1 MTATVICKLIS
12 IKREHLRTCQK
23 PACNNGSKRR
33 GNPIIK
39 SIVWTAFVLWVG
51 FAHADIQF
59 TSVTNEAGIRF
70 RHFNGA
76 TGKKH
81 LVETM
86 GGGAA
91 FFDYDND
98 GNLDLYFVNGAP
110 LTVGGVSNPDA
121 LQPINRLY
129 RNNGDATF
137 SDMTQPAEV
146 GDTGYGIGCCV
157 ADYNNDGNRDLFI
170 TNFGRNVLYR
180 NNSDGTFTDVTTE
193 VGIVGESR
201 FSAGCAFADYD
212 NDGWL
217 DLVVVNYVFVDL
229 KTEPDCSQA
238 GIPAYC
244 RPEDFAPEPDILYR
258 NNGDG
263 TFTDVTQRA
272 GITAL
277 GRGLGTIWM
286 DANNDG
292 WLDLYIANDREPNF
306 LYRNNGDGTFT
317 ELGELHGIARNEH
330 GDVESSMGIDTADY
344 DNDGDFDV
352 ILTHYQAE
360 TNTLYQNDGDGV
372 FWDVTAQSRLSE
384 PTLLPLAWGTGF
396 ADFDNDG
403 WLDLF
408 FANGH
413 LEDNIKQLEEIGVYK
428 QQNQLFRNRGDR
440 TYTDISDVSGDGML
454 IEKSSRGAIFGDY
467 DNDGDLDILVTNIND
482 TPDLLR
488 NDTPPVHHW
497 LSIELVGK
505 KSNRDGIGASVTL
518 QSGDTRLLRE
528 VKGGAGYLSQN
539 AHRISVGLGAADRVD
554 RIVVRWQSGRQD
566 VIENVQCNQ
575 FLTIREGEGI
585 ISD

>member
-1 MTATVICKLIS
+1 M
-12 IKREHLRTCQK
+12 
-23 PACNNGSKRR
+23 
-33 GNPIIK
+33 K
-39 SIVWTAFVLWVG
+39 SIIWIAFVLWVS
-51 FAHADIQF
+51 FAQAEIRF
-59 TSVTNEAGIRF
+59 TRVTDEAGIRF

-76 TGKKH
+76 TGEKH

-86 GGGAA
+86 GGGTA

-98 GNLDLYFVNGAP
+98 GNLDIYFVNGAL

-137 SDMTQPAEV
+137 SDMTQPAGV
-146 GDTGYGIGCCV
+146 GDTGYGIGCCI

-180 NNSDGTFTDVTTE
+180 NNGDGTFTDVTTDA
-193 VGIVGESR
+193 GIVGESH

-217 DLVVVNYVFVDL
+217 DLVVINYVFVDL
-229 KTEPDCSQA
+229 ETELDCSQA

-244 RPEDFAPEPDILYR
+244 RPEDFAPEPDVLYR

-263 TFTDVTQRA
+263 TFTDVTQKA

-277 GRGLGTIWM
+277 GRGLGAIWT

-306 LYRNNGDGTFT
+306 LYRNNGDGTFR

-413 LEDNIKQLEEIGVYK
+413 LQDNIKQLEEIGVYK
-428 QQNQLFRNRGDR
+428 QQNQLFRNRGDG
-440 TYTDISDVSGDGML
+440 TYTDVSDVSGDGML

-488 NDTPPVHHW
+488 NDTSPVHHW
-497 LSIELVGK
+497 LGIKLVGK
-505 KSNRDGIGASVTL
+505 KSNRDGIGAKVTL
-518 QSGDTRLLRE
+518 QRGDTRLLRE
-528 VKGGAGYLSQN
+528 VKSGTSYLSQN
-539 AHRISVGLGAADRVD
+539 AHRISVGLGTTERVD
-554 RIVVRWQSGRQD
+554 RIVVRWQSGIQD
-566 VIENVQCNQ
+566 VIEDVQCNQ
-575 FLTIREGEGI
+575 FLTIREGAGI
-585 ISD
+585 ISN

>member
-1 MTATVICKLIS
+1 M
-12 IKREHLRTCQK
+12 
-23 PACNNGSKRR
+23 
-33 GNPIIK
+33 
-39 SIVWTAFVLWVG
+39 LWIG
-51 FAHADIQF
+51 LAHAEIQF
-59 TSVTNEAGIRF
+59 TRVTDEAGIRF
-70 RHFNGA
+70 HHFNGA
-76 TGKKH
+76 TGEKH

-98 GNLDLYFVNGAP
+98 GNLDIYFVNGAL

-137 SDMTQPAEV
+137 SDMTQPAGV
-146 GDTGYGIGCCV
+146 GDTGYGIGCCI

-180 NNSDGTFTDVTTE
+180 NNGDGTFTDVTTDA
-193 VGIVGESR
+193 GIVGESH

-217 DLVVVNYVFVDL
+217 DLVVINYVFVDL
-229 KTEPDCSQA
+229 ETELDCSQA

-244 RPEDFAPEPDILYR
+244 RPEDFAPEPDVLYR

-263 TFTDVTQRA
+263 TFTDVTQKA

-277 GRGLGTIWM
+277 GRGLGAIWT

-306 LYRNNGDGTFT
+306 LYRNNGDGTFR

-413 LEDNIKQLEEIGVYK
+413 LQDNIKQLEEIGVYK
-428 QQNQLFRNRGDR
+428 QQNQLFRNRGDG
-440 TYTDISDVSGDGML
+440 TYTDVSDVSGDGML

-488 NDTPPVHHW
+488 NDTSPVHHW
-497 LSIELVGK
+497 LGIKLVGK
-505 KSNRDGIGASVTL
+505 KSNRDGIGAKVTL
-518 QSGDTRLLRE
+518 QRGDTRLLRE
-528 VKGGAGYLSQN
+528 VKSGTSYLSQN
-539 AHRISVGLGAADRVD
+539 AHRISVGLGTTERVD
-554 RIVVRWQSGRQD
+554 RIVVRWQSGIQD
-566 VIENVQCNQ
+566 VIEDVQCNQ
-575 FLTIREGEGI
+575 FLTIREGAGI
-585 ISD
+585 ISN